1 MTHKIRVIQENDI
14 DTIVG
19 FAVDAWEPVF
29 ASFKTLLGEE
39 IFERLRPN
47 WRQEQARLVHQTCKN
62 KQKFN
67 TFVAEADGKAVGFVA
82 VILNKETL
90 VGEIDLLAVDPAYQ
104 GQNIGTELN
113 KYALEFMAAKG
124 MTFAEVGTGGDPG
137 HAPARRSYEKAGFT
151 PLPLMRYY
159 KVLGNS

>member
-47 WRQEQARLVHQTCKN
+47 WRQEQARLVRQTCQN
-62 KQKFN
+62 TQKFN
-67 TFVAEADGKAVGFVA
+67 TFVAEVDGKAVGFVA
-82 VILNKETL
+82 VILNKDTL
-90 VGEIDLLAVDPAYQ
+90 IGEIDLLAVDPAYQ
-104 GQNIGTELN
+104 GQNIGTDLN
-113 KYALEFMAAKG
+113 KHALEFMCANG

-159 KVLGNS
+159 KVLTDS